1 MKEIFKEVAKDFN
14 VSHQDVRKMWEY
26 QFQFIMELAKKNIYD
41 ETAPKVRLEGFGTFK
56 SNVNQI
62 IKYKEKK
69 KDYDKRKS

>member
-14 VSHQDVRKMWEY
+14 VSPQDVRKMWEY
-26 QFQFIMELAKKNIYD
+26 QFQFIMELDKKNIYD

-56 SNVNQI
+56 PNVNQI
-62 IKYKEKK
+62 IKYKEIK